1 MSEELANIGLPPP
14 PYQEEI
20 TNYSKN
26 EMVYSALLEG
36 EDENQSQALYKEAEK
51 QVLEL
56 GYSELVD
63 IAKTKWNLEQD
74 QVSQDNINNIIE
86 SPDFD
91 NATKKLELQKY
102 LLQSPFK
109 SKDIK
114 DKYMESLNDAY
125 IVDNNLQ
132 DSDENVNKA
141 DTEVTEL
148 KINQSIKNAADTIK
162 TPSTEEITQE
172 DFNDRFNRLLD
183 NWSNIKNVYKTQTI
197 SKDGTT
203 VTDSTMIGYLPV
215 LDDLAFL
222 ASMVYH
228 TPDYFSELVQ
238 SWDKATNMTNLR
250 ALPVAAALE
259 ALGVEKTIFK
269 DLFSTTDEIV
279 NSMSENYKMSF
290 KDIRSDIQEQRKTAF
305 TKEVA
310 LGLDNMIK
318 AIGIDV
324 QDFSV
329 IKMPFDTL
337 GEAIDALAKSSEDP
351 AKTALITETLLF
363 LTLPYFI
370 GKTIDVSKKSAYKRL
385 RKYADKKVA
394 ERDAKQKSMDERA
407 LEKFPDE
414 KVVEG
419 EVISAEVPMPKSGNI
434 NINSPLV
441 TTNKIN
447 PRKGNELFISTL
459 RDRNQDVTFG
469 IEPTQKL
476 LKMFDPVDN
485 VYASTNIGPTPDA
498 TVLEQIIEAKRTE
511 DLVSLLDP
519 SDIHLKLKEQ
529 YIYDTLALSNRILK
543 DSEVVEAPS
552 LDIVASDGT
561 NFNFGIAYRKSTT
574 ENFVDGK
581 EVMVVYNQIKDKI
594 LSNRGAQELLP
605 GQTLEIHE
613 VGNRDGTFQ
622 PVEKYV
628 DGVIPESRLLENK
641 DTSFI
646 IRWNEQTSFVEHYKN
661 ELTKTPEE
669 TYSSIKNPFKGLFPN
684 LLVKIFPESG
694 FGDIPGPTSYWFQ
707 SIGRF
712 PELMETAYRTS
723 MLRVEGFANQ
733 QRKIMLKNVVVRL
746 GSHDQIMLNK
756 VLDSAQELKMDYPSL
771 ELLDDVLPV
780 NMSLK
785 RKLKIQRAAWNFRF
799 FLKSL
804 HRYESVEAY
813 NLYMKAGYNQ
823 QFIMKNPKS
832 DTTSIVA
839 VMDKYTVPPGQPK
852 ILGPAGR
859 EIGSTIDVYDLDLQ
873 HNVTATLN
881 KQHMAETGE
890 VWHFE
895 NDIPTIQIYRSSHAI
910 QDLSKNNPAFKNDLV
925 ESDYVLSKKYKTM
938 PLQTSLIPYIEG
950 HIPRNN
956 IDNIVIERIPRNVT
970 RNGIRN
976 SKYTNPRT
984 QESLLPE
991 TMDLTL
997 QKFLKDNELVREF
1010 MGENSAYGNVVATF
1024 ANKRR
1029 ANEWLQSNLSSLSKK
1044 YSNYVFVTKLS
1055 KDLDTN
1061 VRRQHY
1067 EAEAEVA
1074 MSKSLRGNLLYWETV
1089 DGPLKSTIQKS
1100 HTSGKKYMNEI
1111 ALNRMEDMFVELYIK
1126 PEGKSVVIVK
1136 PNSPTLDGKKSLFP
1150 NSPDKIT
1157 AKEGFKAEH
1166 QQAVALYHQI
1176 TNLRLGRPNRL
1187 ISRATFDLT
1196 KTWLDNID
1204 NNKGKFLKILNK
1216 DPIIKALRSIQKS
1229 SKEIEGVFDRALTFL
1244 FIRLNPFNMALV
1256 QTPAALVNLFV
1267 YGQNAKTY
1275 NPVKVYE
1282 NMYDSMRLMMMA
1294 IRMGIKEKATDKAFG
1309 DALDIY
1315 LQENVNIPNDGLPVS
1330 GYKDKLSTNDLIL
1343 LLKAA
1348 RDTGYLDVVNHDYMQ
1363 SLFQNKMIELGE
1375 GQTSWN
1381 LTKSGVEDLTVGLF
1395 NPSNLM
1401 SRATKLSGDIF
1412 SYSEGGSRVPQSIV
1426 SLRDWQSRN
1435 PGKNWR
1441 TREALKEIFM
1451 NADKLAGSIHQ
1462 HARYNY
1468 SNTTPTSLLGKFAI
1482 YLDKQREMLTNERAR
1497 IGSAKEAWA
1506 VAAGWFGITGSLV
1519 YGYGGPFLL
1528 GLQQIYLALYEP
1540 EDPKSYMLDWD
1551 KFSLIDYGL
1560 EYFMTGEI
1568 NEQDRLMIAEKIS
1581 PYGNKDTAWGFKGQ
1595 VYNLMVFSV
1604 FGEEYGKV
1612 NKGVALQMLEKI
1624 FGPKGTLPTI
1634 MGLYFN
1640 PMLSSDE
1647 KFKVTSKLILRYIP
1661 FVKNLDNLDK
1671 QLLIRDISTR
1681 TGMSIGVGGTEADI
1695 KLRTLFGITTK
1706 DTKEVYEMMED
1717 DSKRQKMYQRL
1728 AKQSAEVFF
1737 MVHDKSATLQDIK
1750 DHTIAWATVLQN
1762 AGLAADYSQ
1771 ALEFIAE
1778 FETIVKRQDNTLVNT
1793 LADSEIVDIV
1803 MINLYDEGSIS
1814 KLMKLS
1820 EIYKN
1825 TGDYVASE
1833 KARSRAEFMIQ
1844 VNKDYKEA
1852 KAKQNKNK
1860 SFIDKFKSEGQL
1872 MLDKLNIE
1880 GKE

>member
-1 MSEELANIGLPPP
+1 MTEELANVGLPPL
-14 PYQEEI
+14 PYQESV
-20 TNYSKN
+20 TNYTKN
-26 EMVYSALLEG
+26 EMVYAALLENK
-36 EDENQSQALYKEAEK
+36 DETQTQELYKEAES
-51 QVLEL
+51 QVLDL

-63 IAKTKWNLEQD
+63 IAKTKWTFEQD
-74 QVSQDNINNIIE
+74 QISQDNINKIIE
-86 SPDFD
+86 SPDID
-91 NATKKLELQKY
+91 DATKKLELQKY
-102 LLQSPFK
+102 LLQTPFK

-114 DKYMESLNDAY
+114 DKYMDSLNDAY
-125 IVDNNLQ
+125 IINNNLQ
-132 DSDENVNKA
+132 DTNEEFIKA

-172 DFNDRFNRLLD
+172 DFNDRFNRLLN
-183 NWSNIKNVYKTQTI
+183 NWSDIKKVYDTQSV

-238 SWDKATNMTNLR
+238 TWDKASNMTNLR
-250 ALPVAAALE
+250 ALPVSAALE
-259 ALGVEKTIFK
+259 ALGADKIFPEG
-269 DLFSTTDEIV
+269 LFSTTDEIV
-279 NSMSENYKMSF
+279 NSMSENSKMSF
-290 KDIRSDIQEQRKTAF
+290 ADIRADVQEQRKTAF

-310 LGLDNMIK
+310 VGLDNFIK
-318 AIGIDV
+318 AMGIDV

-351 AKTALITETLLF
+351 AKTSLITETLLF

-370 GKTIDVSKKSAYKRL
+370 RQT
-385 RKYADKKVA
+385 
-394 ERDAKQKSMDERA
+394 
-407 LEKFPDE
+407 P
-414 KVVEG
+414 KVVKKIKKTYKDATKPKDYIEG
-419 EVISAEVPMPKSGNI
+419 KFKRIDEESSTISGEVPMPESGNI
-434 NINSPLV
+434 NITSPLV

-459 RDRNQDVTFG
+459 KDRNQDVTFG

-485 VYASTNIGPTPDA
+485 VYLSTNMGPVPDA
-498 TVLEQIIEAKRTE
+498 TVLAQIVEAKRAE

-519 SDIHLKLKEQ
+519 SDIHIKLKEQ

-552 LDIVASDGT
+552 LDVVASDGT

-628 DGVIPESRLLENK
+628 DGVIPESRLLKNK

-646 IRWNEQTSFVEHYKN
+646 IRWNEQTSFVEHYRN
-661 ELTKTPEE
+661 ELTKTPED
-669 TYSSIKNPFKGLFPN
+669 TYSSVKNPFKGLIPN
-684 LLVKIFPESG
+684 LLIKIFPDSNFAG
-694 FGDIPGPTSYWFQ
+694 VPGPTSYWFQ

-712 PELMETAYRTS
+712 PEAVETSYRTS

-746 GSHDQIMLNK
+746 GSHDQMMLDK
-756 VLDSAQELKMDYPSL
+756 VLESGHQLGIDYPSL
-771 ELLDDVLPV
+771 DLLNDVLPV

-813 NLYMKAGYNQ
+813 NLYMKAGYTQ

-832 DTTSIVA
+832 DTTTIVA
-839 VMDKYTVPPGQPK
+839 AMDKFSIAPGQAKP
-852 ILGPAGR
+852 IGPTPG
-859 EIGSTIDVYDLDLQ
+859 ETGYTIDVYDLDLQ
-873 HNVTATLN
+873 KNVTATLN
-881 KQHMAETGE
+881 KRHMAETGE

-895 NDIPTIQIYRSSHAI
+895 NDLPTIQIYRSSHGI
-910 QDLSKNNPAFKNDLV
+910 QDLSKSNPAFKNDLV
-925 ESDYVLSKKYKTM
+925 ESDYVLSKKFKSM
-938 PLQTSLIPYIEG
+938 PLQTTLIPYIPG

-956 IDNIVIERIPRNVT
+956 IDNIVIERIPLNVT

-976 SKYTNPRT
+976 PKYTNPKT
-984 QESLLPE
+984 QAALVPK
-991 TMDLTL
+991 TMDLTI
-997 QKFLKDNELVREF
+997 QKFLKNNELVREF
-1010 MGENSAYGNVVATF
+1010 IGENSPYGNIVSSFATK
-1024 ANKRR
+1024 NK
-1029 ANEWLQSNLSSLSKK
+1029 ANEWLQTNLTSLENQ
-1044 YSNYVFVTKLS
+1044 YPNYVFVTKLS

-1067 EAEAEVA
+1067 EAEAEVS
-1074 MSKSLRGNLLYWETV
+1074 MSKSLRGDLLHWETV
-1089 DGPLKSTIQKS
+1089 DGPLKSAIQKS
-1100 HTSGKKYMNEI
+1100 HSSGKKYMNEI
-1111 ALNRMEDMFVELYIK
+1111 ALNRMEDMFVELYVK

-1136 PNSPTLDGKKSLFP
+1136 PNVPTLDGKKSLFP
-1150 NSPDKIT
+1150 NSPDNIT
-1157 AKEGFKAEH
+1157 AKQGFNAEH
-1166 QQAVALYHQI
+1166 EQAVALYHQI

-1187 ISRATFDLT
+1187 ISKSTFNLT

-1204 NNKGKFLKILNK
+1204 NNKSKFLKIVNK
-1216 DPIIKALRSIQKS
+1216 DPIIKSLRSIQKS
-1229 SKEIEGVFDRALTFL
+1229 SKEIEGVLDRALTFL

-1267 YGQNAKTY
+1267 YGQNAKSY
-1275 NPVKVYE
+1275 NPVKTYE
-1282 NMYDSMRLMMMA
+1282 NMQDSTRLMMMA
-1294 IRMGIKEKATDKAFG
+1294 IRMGIKEKTTDKVVG
-1309 DALDIY
+1309 NALDTY
-1315 LQENVNIPNDGLPVS
+1315 LQENTKIPNDGLPVL

-1343 LLKAA
+1343 LLKSA

-1381 LTKSGVEDLTVGLF
+1381 LTKSGVEDLTTGLF

-1401 SRATKLSGDIF
+1401 SRATKLSGDVF
-1412 SYSEGGSRVPQSIV
+1412 SYSEGASRIPQLIV
-1426 SLRDWQSRN
+1426 TLRNWQSRN
-1435 PGKNWR
+1435 PEKNWR
-1441 TREALKEIFM
+1441 NRESLKEIFM
-1451 NADKLAGSIHQ
+1451 DADKLAGSIHQ
-1462 HARYNY
+1462 YARYNY
-1468 SNTTPTSLLGKFAI
+1468 SSTTPTSLLGKFAI

-1497 IGSAKEAWA
+1497 IGTAKEAWA
-1506 VAAGWFGITGSLV
+1506 TAAGWAPLTGTAAYGFYGSLAI
-1519 YGYGGPFLL
+1519 
-1528 GLQQIYLALYEP
+1528 GLQQIYLALFEP
-1540 EDPKSYMLDWD
+1540 DDPKAYMLDWD

-1560 EYFMTGEI
+1560 EYYMTGEI

-1595 VYNLMVFSV
+1595 VYNLMVFAL

-1634 MGLYFN
+1634 MGLYYN

-1647 KFKVTSKLILRYIP
+1647 KFEVTAKLILRYIP
-1661 FVKNLDNLDK
+1661 FIKNLDNLDK
-1671 QLLIRDISTR
+1671 QLLIKDINTR
-1681 TGMSIGVGGTEADI
+1681 TGMSIGVGGTDADI

-1706 DTKEVYEMMED
+1706 DTKQVYEMLED

-1750 DHTIAWATVLQN
+1750 EHTVAWATVLQN
-1762 AGLAADYSQ
+1762 AGLAADHSQ

-1793 LADSEIVDIV
+1793 IADSEIVDMV
-1803 MINLYDEGSIS
+1803 MLNSYDTSSIS
-1814 KLMKLS
+1814 KLMQLS

-1825 TGDYVASE
+1825 TGDYASSE
-1833 KARSRAEFMIQ
+1833 KARNRAEVMIQ
-1844 VNKDYKEA
+1844 INKDYKEF
-1852 KAKQNKNK
+1852 KANQNKNK
-1860 SFIDKFKSEGQL
+1860 SFVDKLKSKGQL
-1872 MLDKLNIE
+1872 ILDKINIE
-1880 GKE
+1880 EKE

>member
-1 MSEELANIGLPPP
+1 MSEELSNVGLPPP
-14 PYQEEI
+14 PYQESV
-20 TNYSKN
+20 TNYTKN
-26 EMVYSALLEG
+26 EMVYAALLEG
-36 EDENQSQALYKEAEK
+36 ENETQTQELYKEAEN
-51 QVLEL
+51 QVLDL

-63 IAKTKWNLEQD
+63 IAKTKWTLEQD
-74 QVSQDNINNIIE
+74 QASQNSITNLIENPDINSE
-86 SPDFD
+86 
-91 NATKKLELQKY
+91 TKKLELQKY
-102 LLQSPFK
+102 LLQTPFK

-114 DKYMESLNDAY
+114 DKYMDSLNDAY
-125 IVDNNLQ
+125 IVDNNIQ
-132 DSDENVNKA
+132 DSDESVNKA
-141 DTEVTEL
+141 DTEVTEF

-162 TPSTEEITQE
+162 NPSTEQITQE
-172 DFNDRFNRLLD
+172 DFNVRFNRLLD
-183 NWSNIKNVYKTQTI
+183 NWSNIKNVYNTQTI
-197 SKDGTT
+197 SKDGKA
-203 VTDSTMIGYLPV
+203 TDSTMIGYLPV

-238 SWDKATNMTNLR
+238 TWDKATNMTNLR
-250 ALPVAAALE
+250 ALPVSAALE
-259 ALGVEKTIFK
+259 ALGVDNTIFK
-269 DLFSTTDEIV
+269 GLFSTTDEIV
-279 NSMSENYKMSF
+279 NSMSENSKMSF
-290 KDIRSDIQEQRKTAF
+290 ADIRADVQEQRKTAF

-310 LGLDNMIK
+310 VGLDNFIK

-351 AKTALITETLLF
+351 AKTSLITETLLF

-370 GKTIDVSKKSAYKRL
+370 RRT
-385 RKYADKKVA
+385 
-394 ERDAKQKSMDERA
+394 
-407 LEKFPDE
+407 P
-414 KVVEG
+414 KVVNKIKQTYKDVTKPKDYIEG
-419 EVISAEVPMPKSGNI
+419 KFKRVDEESSTISGEVPMPESGNI
-434 NINSPLV
+434 NINSPLA
-441 TTNKIN
+441 TTNKVN

-476 LKMFDPVDN
+476 LKMYDPVDN
-485 VYASTNIGPTPDA
+485 VYLSNNIGPTPDA
-498 TVLEQIIEAKRTE
+498 TVLQQIKEAKRTE

-519 SDIHLKLKEQ
+519 SDIHVKLKEQ

-581 EVMVVYNQIKDKI
+581 EAMVVYNQIKDKI
-594 LSNRGAQELLP
+594 LYNRGTQELLP
-605 GQTLEIHE
+605 GQTLVIHE

-622 PVEKYV
+622 PVEIYA
-628 DGVIPESRLLENK
+628 DGVIPESRLLQNK

-646 IRWNEQTSFVEHYKN
+646 IRWNEQTSFVEHYRN

-669 TYSSIKNPFKGLFPN
+669 TYSSVKNPFKGLVPN
-684 LLVKIFPESG
+684 LFIKIFPESN
-694 FGDIPGPTSYWFQ
+694 FGDVPGPTSYWFQ

-712 PELMETAYRTS
+712 PETMETAYRTS

-746 GSHDQIMLNK
+746 GSHDQMMLSK
-756 VLDSAQELKMDYPSL
+756 VLDSARELKIDYPSL
-771 ELLDDVLPV
+771 DLLNDVLPV

-813 NLYMKAGYNQ
+813 NLYMKSGYNQ

-832 DTTSIVA
+832 DTTSIVS
-839 VMDKYTVPPGQPK
+839 VMDKFTIVPGQAKP
-852 ILGPAGR
+852 IGPAGR
-859 EIGSTIDVYDLDLQ
+859 ETGYTIDVYDLDLQ

-895 NDIPTIQIYRSSHAI
+895 NDVPTIQIYRSSHAI
-910 QDLSKNNPAFKNDLV
+910 QDLSKSNPAFKNDLV
-925 ESDYVLSKKYKTM
+925 ESDYVLSKKFKAM
-938 PLQTSLIPYIEG
+938 PLQTTLIPYIEG

-984 QESLLPE
+984 QESLLPI
-991 TMDLTL
+991 TMDLTI

-1010 MGENSAYGNVVATF
+1010 MGDNSAYGNVVATF
-1024 ANKRR
+1024 ATKRN
-1029 ANEWLQSNLSSLSKK
+1029 ANEWLQSNLRSLENK
-1044 YSNYVFVTKLS
+1044 YPNYVFVTKLS

-1061 VRRQHY
+1061 IRRQHY

-1074 MSKSLRGNLLYWETV
+1074 MSKSLRGDLLYWETV

-1126 PEGKSVVIVK
+1126 PEGKSVVTVK
-1136 PNSPTLDGKKSLFP
+1136 PNAPTLDGKKSLFP

-1166 QQAVALYHQI
+1166 EQAVALYHQI

-1187 ISRATFDLT
+1187 ISRATFNLT

-1204 NNKGKFLKILNK
+1204 NNKAKFLKIVNK
-1216 DPIIKALRSIQKS
+1216 DPVIKALRATQKS
-1229 SKEIEGVFDRALTFL
+1229 SKEIEGVLDRALTFL

-1267 YGQNAKTY
+1267 YGQNARSY

-1282 NMYDSMRLMMMA
+1282 NMQDSGRLMMMA
-1294 IRMGIKEKATDKAFG
+1294 IRMGIKEKTTDKVVG
-1309 DALDIY
+1309 DALDTY
-1315 LQENVNIPNDGLPVS
+1315 LQENTKIPNDGLPVL

-1343 LLKAA
+1343 LLKSA

-1381 LTKSGVEDLTVGLF
+1381 LTKSGVEDLTTGLF

-1401 SRATKLSGDIF
+1401 SRATKLSGDVF
-1412 SYSEGGSRVPQSIV
+1412 SYSEGASRIPQLIV
-1426 SLRDWQSRN
+1426 ALRNWQSKN
-1435 PGKNWR
+1435 PEKNWR
-1441 TREALKEIFM
+1441 NREALKEIFM
-1451 NADKLAGSIHQ
+1451 DADKLAGSIHQ
-1462 HARYNY
+1462 HARFNY
-1468 SNTTPTSLLGKFAI
+1468 SNTTVTSLLGKFAI

-1497 IGSAKEAWA
+1497 IGTAKESFA
-1506 VAAGWFGITGSLV
+1506 VAAGWGPLTGSLV
-1519 YGYGGPFLL
+1519 YGVYGSLAL
-1528 GLQQIYLALYEP
+1528 GLQQIYLALFEP
-1540 EDPKSYMLDWD
+1540 DDPKAYMLDWD

-1560 EYFMTGEI
+1560 EYYMTGEI

-1595 VYNLMVFSV
+1595 VYNLMVFSL

-1612 NKGVALQMLEKI
+1612 NKGVALQMLENI

-1634 MGLYFN
+1634 MGLYHN

-1647 KFKVTSKLILRYIP
+1647 KYKVTARLILRYIP
-1661 FVKNLDNLDK
+1661 FIKNLDNLDK
-1671 QLLIRDISTR
+1671 QLLTKDINTR
-1681 TGMSIGVGGTEADI
+1681 TGMSIGVGGTDADI

-1706 DTKEVYEMMED
+1706 DTKQIYEIMED
-1717 DSKRQKMYQRL
+1717 ASKRQKMYQRL

-1737 MVHDKSATLQDIK
+1737 MIHGKSATLQDIK
-1750 DHTIAWATVLQN
+1750 DHTVAWATVLQN
-1762 AGLAADYSQ
+1762 AGLAADHSQ

-1793 LADSEIVDIV
+1793 LADSEIVDMV
-1803 MINLYDEGSIS
+1803 MLNSYDTSSIS
-1814 KLMKLS
+1814 KLMQLS

-1825 TGDYVASE
+1825 TGNYVASE
-1833 KARSRAEFMIQ
+1833 KARNRAEVMIQ
-1844 VNKDYKEA
+1844 INKDYKEF

-1860 SFIDKFKSEGQL
+1860 SFIDKLKSKGQL
-1872 MLDKLNIE
+1872 TLDKINIE
-1880 GKE
+1880 EKE